1 MQRVTNA
8 YLLSVQYKNKGNE
21 EKAQYYENVSKS
33 LVEGSK
39 GKWKHLL
46 FLFSPQWTKNVTK
59 VIIYRTKYDIISR
72 V

>member
-39 GKWKHLL
+39 G
-46 FLFSPQWTKNVTK
+46 
-59 VIIYRTKYDIISR
+59 
-72 V
+72 